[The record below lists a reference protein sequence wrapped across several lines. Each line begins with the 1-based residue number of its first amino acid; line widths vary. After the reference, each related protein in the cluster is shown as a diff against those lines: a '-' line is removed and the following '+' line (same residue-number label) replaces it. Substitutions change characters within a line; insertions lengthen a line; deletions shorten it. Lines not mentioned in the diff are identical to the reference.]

1 MEPSLRGSPATGPP
15 IAVSR
20 MGLGSIPRR
29 GSGRAGTKIAP
40 QFYYTVGGDFLDV
53 GVTEEDLR

>member
-1 MEPSLRGSPATGPP
+1 MEPSLGGSPATGPP

-20 MGLGSIPRR
+20 TGLGSIPRR
-29 GSGRAGTKIAP
+29 DFGRAGTEIAP
-40 QFYYTVGGDFLDV
+40 QFYYTVGGNFLDV

>member
-1 MEPSLRGSPATGPP
+1 MELSLGGSPATGPP

-20 MGLGSIPRR
+20 TGLGSIPRR
-29 GSGRAGTKIAP
+29 DFGRAGTEIAS
-40 QFYYTVGGDFLDV
+40 QFYYTVGGDFLNV